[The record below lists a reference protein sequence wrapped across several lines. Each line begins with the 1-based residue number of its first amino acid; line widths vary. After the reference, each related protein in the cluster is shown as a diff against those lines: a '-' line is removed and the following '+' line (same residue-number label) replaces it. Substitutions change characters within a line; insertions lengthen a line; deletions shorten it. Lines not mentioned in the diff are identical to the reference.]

1 MSGLEIYLD
10 TITALRARIHARTH
24 ARTYV
29 RTYILGSNR
38 SSTTSERARFETT
51 GAPSAPRAMNMHLIG
66 VAVPNLEGFEVR
78 AQFNEKQTLN
88 LVSPTEIDR
97 HNLARPRTY
106 RR

>member
-1 MSGLEIYLD
+1 MSRRFPRRRNAYSHAHLW
-10 TITALRARIHARTH
+10 LRSLIDD
-24 ARTYV
+24 
-29 RTYILGSNR
+29 G
-38 SSTTSERARFETT
+38 ERASEDDAELQEEDRL
-51 GAPSAPRAMNMHLIG
+51 APRAMNMHLIG